1 MLEMIR
7 SDKDLS
13 DIPVIFLTC
22 RVDRESV
29 KKAISLKPEGYLSK
43 SLPAE
48 SVKREIDRFF
58 GRRGSRSM
66 EFLWE

>member
-7 SDKDLS
+7 SEKDFT

-29 KKAISLKPEGYLSK
+29 RKAITLRPEGYLSK

-48 SVKREIDRFF
+48 SVKREIDHFF
-58 GRRGSRSM
+58 DKGH
-66 EFLWE
+66 